1 MSHISVII
9 PVFNQEKYIG
19 RCLRSILNQSIEREL
34 FEVIVI
40 NDGSTDST
48 IKILKNFENEVIII
62 NNEKNIGLPA
72 SVNKGIKSA
81 KGSFI
86 VRLDSD
92 DYVNT
97 NFLLFLRE
105 FALQNT
111 DYDAVATDY
120 YVVDD
125 NENII
130 SRENCISNP
139 IACGILFKIEH
150 LISINLY
157 DETFAAREEEDLRI
171 RFQNKYNINRLA
183 IPLYRYRK
191 HETNLT
197 NNKDKMDYFEIKLK
211 KKFQSV
217 KNNE

>member
-19 RCLRSILNQSIEREL
+19 RCLRSILNQSIKRNL

-48 IKILKNFENEVIII
+48 IKILKNFENEVVII

-92 DYVNT
+92 DYVNA
-97 NFLLFLRE
+97 NFLLFDLE
-105 FALQNT
+105 
-111 DYDAVATDY
+111 
-120 YVVDD
+120 
-125 NENII
+125 
-130 SRENCISNP
+130 SR
-139 IACGILFKIEH
+139 
-150 LISINLY
+150 
-157 DETFAAREEEDLRI
+157 
-171 RFQNKYNINRLA
+171 
-183 IPLYRYRK
+183 
-191 HETNLT
+191 
-197 NNKDKMDYFEIKLK
+197 
-211 KKFQSV
+211 
-217 KNNE
+217 